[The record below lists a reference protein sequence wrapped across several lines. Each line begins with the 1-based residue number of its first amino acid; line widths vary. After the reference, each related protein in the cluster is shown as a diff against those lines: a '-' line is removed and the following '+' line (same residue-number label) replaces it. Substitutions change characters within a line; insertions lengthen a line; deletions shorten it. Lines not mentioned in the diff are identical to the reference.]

1 MKHYAIDLIIAIT
14 TISSTTSLE
23 CYRKSGFYNLYGS
36 NDNEYENAVQL
47 SVSENYDYLLKT
59 ETLNID
65 NNIPW
70 KNITDYIYDSF
81 ITSKC
86 NNCSDNT
93 IYNVTIQSWTN
104 YTLVNV
110 TENIYLNVSSDISM
124 DENGTTNNTVNGD
137 LSINVNNNLV
147 IINLMNISFIINS
160 TNCEGITVKKA
171 IVTYVNNTL
180 IVYTESEPVSVI
192 DPFITL
198 DELYN
203 CSFSKPI
210 NYINSS
216 RIEEFN
222 KTICKNNPEY
232 NSMYE
237 TYTIGNNITFIRN
250 ITSITKYINSCANS
264 SINLQILA
272 VGIPEIFNETMKHL
286 DIDPGSDSDAYF
298 MCRVTG
304 YNCDLSILLNKASK
318 NVMNKLSK
326 KSKRQ
331 RRSTH
336 TTGNHFCL
344 HKNYGLEIHDCDSY
358 IDNRDTTKV
367 IRTRRSPVIKS
378 LPIDPNDVLVFK
390 AMDELG
396 ARPKIPRHVTDI
408 QVGYSGTDSSV
419 MGARSIYESIR
430 GNIYHQI
437 RSKVISNNRLDA
449 SQLPIAT
456 RTILENVI
464 ESKMDTVDAARQVVS
479 SITNVENI
487 PNVIYEKIA
496 ATGGL
501 IIDSEKYATGLLD
514 IPTSTRL
521 SSREQDDK
529 LDNNKRKSGHSLIA
543 YSVPNKGKLE
553 TIYEEDRTN
562 YNAALYKKNH
572 GGNHERRPDYNI
584 YKEPM
589 YKYGTEIRNNRRP
602 DHIGVRR
609 SSSGSVVTRFNN
621 HRKNINVNDF
631 TYKQYKNTMKGFRE
645 TIADNSEST
654 VYDVV
659 RPPSKKEPIY
669 DVVRS
674 PSKDEPIYDD
684 VGISEGRKSNLR
696 RSNAFKRT
704 PGDIPHVNKR
714 DNTIDSICSSTS
726 RSLICNIREQSNT
739 AGRTS
744 LSSQSSSS
752 DNRPQINN
760 ENIYDRIIPKIS
772 NNNNKMNT
780 QLNNLAGKNNR
791 MNTMMKSVSLSAQS
805 SFNSARISTIN
816 KDNTP
821 KAQKIISLVAT
832 ALNQIGGS
840 LAIAGGP
847 KGAVAGVAIQTISG
861 LIDVFS
867 SIYFILAEGEPP
879 LDPAIEK
886 FSTYT
891 QHMETKEAGSISCL
905 MPDSQ
910 LTITLAYRHK
920 EMNVEAEKSRGEYTD
935 IIPSK
940 VYYLKNSFISY
951 TSSVKLI
958 CPFGRL
964 RLFEADVN
972 AYASLITEK
981 NGVKHY
987 IVHGIMELLSYHST
1001 ATFTCGN
1008 EPGVIFIPFEQKLSD
1023 MQLLKLTTPGE
1034 PESTKDIPS
1043 NVCDLYPLKRLY
1055 LLAGNCPHD
1064 MTQTAITYVTCGTLL
1079 RMTTYQEDRNRWVL
1093 MNPFHTTEGENI
1105 QLFTFSKY
1113 DFSDIQ
1119 IDVNKIQNA
1128 ESLCTQVENNNCFWS
1143 EAMMLEDVTE
1153 CASRI
1158 RKMYIT
1164 LSTIS
1169 VPGYNS
1175 FILTCPSGSAPFV
1188 ISNSS
1193 ISAMPMNTRRTSMR
1207 FASDK
1212 DATALVSCMHNSNP
1226 SLKSDIIHL
1235 TFTSK
1240 RSIGTNYKNYNNEL
1254 DKLHLFKYTSTGM
1267 PYRSTHCKR
1276 LFENASCKYH
1286 RYHIG
1291 KWKPAEYRFTKH
1303 KLPMI
1308 RLTTNY
1314 HGELNNNIVSKMK
1327 KYFSSPIRIKID
1339 IRDID
1344 KVYDNPDRLWIF
1356 AKKGLRTFSAITVT
1370 MFPCSVIAGNINIVD
1385 FSHLPISDT
1394 KDSDGYYARYIFTGS
1409 IERPN
1414 GNHITFTYR
1423 KEHKNNAYAPYG
1435 KCEVYIDIDS
1445 KELNINCP
1453 EFTIPIEP
1461 FNNESVNNF
1470 CVATVTSRDHCTV
1483 TTTWGGGGKWGY
1495 TSSGASLEF
1504 NSCYYHSQSE
1514 PTDNF
1519 CYYYHLS
1526 TYYPPEYDACGS
1538 AMIVAHAPIF
1548 VESRIISPP
1557 YIKEFVYD
1565 TSNNEYVS
1573 RTVYNKVKTLYDE
1586 YNRLIDMTSNT
1597 IIDMSNNFGNGLTDK
1612 GREIFR
1618 LNADY
1623 MMLTALK
1630 EENKYKMEALKNEIE
1645 DTLNDIFIKSM
1656 TYDDITS
1663 ILRSAINTR
1672 CCVIEGTNVY
1682 KYYHFEKYLCG
1693 EYNDYIKVI
1702 DDNRYLLVNNTLI
1715 DEKVYNVSNVPIIAC
1730 FEISLIPITKSEQK
1744 EELET
1749 ILFKTAL
1756 EEVITELFTEYDRN
1770 LTSELEEIV
1779 TYQKGDNIDPT
1790 ITTTTIINTTITTT
1804 DNTTITTTDNTTIT
1818 NTIITDTDTVTN
1830 TITTTDNTTI
1840 TNTIT
1845 TTDNTTITN
1854 TIITDTDTVTNT
1866 ITDANASASVMFHIA
1881 NLNIVNVISII
1892 IPLIALIISIIII
1905 LLTRRKR
1912 KSIVK
1917 EITIP
1922 YNNDSVYVKLN
1933 TVSNIMN
1940 DINI

>member
-1 MKHYAIDLIIAIT
+1 MKHTVIGLIITIT
-14 TISSTTSLE
+14 TISFTTSLK
-23 CYRKSGFYNLYGS
+23 CFRKLGFYNLYGS
-36 NDNEYENAVQL
+36 NNDNEYENAFQL

-70 KNITDYIYDSF
+70 KNITYSIYDSF

-104 YTLVNV
+104 YTLVNG

-124 DENGTTNNTVNGD
+124 DENGTTINNTVNGN

-160 TNCEGITVKKA
+160 TNCEGVTVKKA
-171 IVTYVNNTL
+171 TATYINNTL
-180 IVYTESEPVSVI
+180 TVYTESEPVSVVY
-192 DPFITL
+192 PFITL

-216 RIEEFN
+216 HIKEFN
-222 KTICKNNPEY
+222 KTVCKNNTEY
-232 NSMYE
+232 NPMHE
-237 TYTIGNNITFIRN
+237 TYTIDNNITFIRN

-264 SINLQILA
+264 SMSLQILA
-272 VGIPEIFNETMKHL
+272 VGIPELFNATMKQL
-286 DIDPGSDSDAYF
+286 DIDPGSDSVAYF

-318 NVMNKLSK
+318 NVMNKQLSK
-326 KSKRQ
+326 NSKRQ

-344 HKNYGLEIHDCDSY
+344 HKNYGLETSDCNSY

-367 IRTRRSPVIKS
+367 VRTRRSPVIKS
-378 LPIDPNDVLVFK
+378 LPIDVLVFK
-390 AMDELG
+390 SMDELG

-408 QVGYSGTDSSV
+408 QVGYSGTDISV
-419 MGARSIYESIR
+419 MGDRSIYESIR
-430 GNIYHQI
+430 SNIYQQI
-437 RSKVISNNRLDA
+437 RSKVISNDRLDT

-456 RTILENVI
+456 RTLIGNVI

-479 SITNVENI
+479 SIKNVENT
-487 PNVIYEKIA
+487 PNVIYEKIGA
-496 ATGGL
+496 SGGV

-529 LDNNKRKSGHSLIA
+529 LDNNKRKSGYSLIV

-562 YNAALYKKNH
+562 YNVAIDTLYKKNY
-572 GGNHERRPDYNI
+572 GGIHERLPDYNI
-584 YKEPM
+584 YKEQM
-589 YKYGTEIRNNRRP
+589 YKYVTDIRNNQRP

-609 SSSGSVVTRFNN
+609 SSSDSIVVTRFNN

-631 TYKQYKNTMKGFRE
+631 TYKQYKNIMKGFSE
-645 TIADNSEST
+645 TIVDNSEST

-704 PGDIPHVNKR
+704 PGDRPHVNKR
-714 DNTIDSICSSTS
+714 EEIIDSICSSTS
-726 RSLICNIREQSNT
+726 RSLICNIREQTNT

-744 LSSQSSSS
+744 LSSQSSS

-772 NNNNKMNT
+772 NNNKMNT
-780 QLNNLAGKNNR
+780 RLNNLAGKNNR

-805 SFNSARISTIN
+805 SFNSAKIATIN

-821 KAQKIISLVAT
+821 KEQKIISLVAT

-920 EMNVEAEKSRGEYTD
+920 EMNVDAERRRGEYTD

-972 AYASLITEK
+972 AYASLVKEK

-987 IVHGIMELLSYHST
+987 MVHGIMELLSYHST

-1008 EPGVIFIPFEQKLSD
+1008 EPGVVFIPFEQKLSD

-1064 MTQTAITYVTCGTLL
+1064 MTQTAITYVTCSTLL
-1079 RMTTYQEDRNRWVL
+1079 RMSTYQEDSNRWVL
-1093 MNPFHTTEGENI
+1093 MNPFHTTEGENV
-1105 QLFTFSKY
+1105 QLFTFSRY
-1113 DFSDIQ
+1113 DFPDIQ
-1119 IDVNKIQNA
+1119 IDVNKIQNPG
-1128 ESLCTQVENNNCFWS
+1128 SLCTQIDNNNCFWS
-1143 EAMMLEDVTE
+1143 EAMMLEDVSE

-1164 LSTIS
+1164 LSTINA
-1169 VPGYNS
+1169 PGYNS
-1175 FILTCPSGSAPFV
+1175 FILTCPSGSAPFM

-1193 ISAMPMNTRRTSMR
+1193 ISVIPMNTRRTSMR
-1207 FASDK
+1207 FASEN

-1235 TFTSK
+1235 TFTRN
-1240 RSIGTNYKNYNNEL
+1240 RSIGTNYKNYNNEV
-1254 DKLHLFKYTSTGM
+1254 DKVHLFKYASIGM

-1303 KLPMI
+1303 KLPMV

-1327 KYFSSPIRIKID
+1327 KYFTSPISIKID
-1339 IRDID
+1339 ISDID
-1344 KVYDNPDRLWIF
+1344 KVYDEPNRFWTF
-1356 AKKGLRTFSAITVT
+1356 AKNGLRTFSAITVT
-1370 MFPCSVIAGNINIVD
+1370 MLPCSIVAGSINIVD
-1385 FSHLPISDT
+1385 FSHLPIKDT
-1394 KDSDGYYARYIFTGS
+1394 MDSDGYYARYIFTGS
-1409 IERPN
+1409 IERPI
-1414 GNHITFTYR
+1414 GNRIIFTYR

-1435 KCEVYIDIDS
+1435 KCEVYIDIDR

-1461 FNNESVNNF
+1461 FNNESVNNL

-1483 TTTWGGGGKWGY
+1483 ATTWGGGGKWGY
-1495 TSSGASLEF
+1495 TSTGARLEF
-1504 NSCYYHSQSE
+1504 DSCYHYGQSK

-1519 CYYYHLS
+1519 CYYYHASL
-1526 TYYPPEYDACGS
+1526 YYPPEYDACGS
-1538 AMIVAHAPIF
+1538 AMILGYAPIF
-1548 VESRIISPP
+1548 VESRIASPP

-1586 YNRLIDMTSNT
+1586 YNRLIDMTSNA
-1597 IIDMSNNFGNGLTDK
+1597 IIDMSNNFGNGLSDK

-1630 EENKYKMEALKNEIE
+1630 EENKRKMEALKNEIE

-1702 DDNRYLLVNNTLI
+1702 DDDRYLLVNNTLI
-1715 DEKVYNVSNVPIIAC
+1715 DEKVYNVSNIPIIAC

-1756 EEVITELFTEYDRN
+1756 EDVVTELFTEYDRN

-1779 TYQKGDNIDPT
+1779 TYQKGDNVDLA
-1790 ITTTTIINTTITTT
+1790 ITTTTVINNTTVTNTTITTT
-1804 DNTTITTTDNTTIT
+1804 DTDTD
-1818 NTIITDTDTVTN
+1818 TDTDTVTN
-1830 TITTTDNTTI
+1830 T
-1840 TNTIT
+1840 
-1845 TTDNTTITN
+1845 

-1892 IPLIALIISIIII
+1892 TPLIALIISIIII

-1922 YNNDSVYVKLN
+1922 YNYDSVYVKLN